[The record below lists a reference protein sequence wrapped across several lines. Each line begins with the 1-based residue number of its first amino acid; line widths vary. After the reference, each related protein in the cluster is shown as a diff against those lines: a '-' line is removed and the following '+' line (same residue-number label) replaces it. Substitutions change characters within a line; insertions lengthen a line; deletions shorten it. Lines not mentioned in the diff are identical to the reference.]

1 MDPTASQAFIWHE
14 LMSRDPD
21 SSERFYASVAGLRV
35 QRLGDGPGAYRMLLA
50 GDRPV
55 GGLTGPRPDSD
66 VWPSGGPA
74 GHWVGYLASDDVD
87 AAARRAEELGGAC
100 CWDPWMFPAP
110 VALQCFVTPT
120 GRPSASSGLP
130 RSADA
135 GSRRGC
141 RGRAPGRASARPR
154 PLGPCVMRCSGES

>member
-21 SSERFYASVAGLRV
+21 SSERFYESVAGLRV
-35 QRLGDGPGAYRMLLA
+35 QRLGDGPGAYRLLLA

-55 GGLTGPRPDSD
+55 GGLTGPRADSE

-87 AAARRAEELGGAC
+87 AAARRAEALGGIVLLGPL
-100 CWDPWMFPAP
+100 DVPG
-110 VALQCFVTPT
+110 T
-120 GRPSASSGLP
+120 GRVAVLRDPDGATFGLFQPSAIG
-130 RSADA
+130 
-135 GSRRGC
+135 
-141 RGRAPGRASARPR
+141 
-154 PLGPCVMRCSGES
+154 

>member
-21 SSERFYASVAGLRV
+21 SSERFYESVARLRV
-35 QRLGDGPGAYRMLLA
+35 QRLGDGPDAYRMLLA

-55 GGLTGPRPDSD
+55 GGLTGPRPGSD

-87 AAARRAEELGGAC
+87 AAARRAEELGGTVLLGPL
-100 CWDPWMFPAP
+100 DVPG
-110 VALQCFVTPT
+110 T
-120 GRPSASSGLP
+120 GRVAVVRDPDGATFGLF
-130 RSADA
+130 
-135 GSRRGC
+135 
-141 RGRAPGRASARPR
+141 RPAAM
-154 PLGPCVMRCSGES
+154 P